1 MRSGENIKFRAS
13 EILRQRIAAAYN
25 MRRSNNA
32 VAVSKKTENGGKDGS
47 ALPRASS
54 I

>member
-1 MRSGENIKFRAS
+1 
-13 EILRQRIAAAYN
+13 